1 MREKLMRRLLLSL
14 CLALGLATTA
24 SGASPEDAYLAER
37 DQAIAKIKALD
48 ASKRDDD
55 KARAADEAAL
65 AALQKRLIEIVGPVR
80 VEGFAKTAKINLETL
95 SQEGMGVD
103 MLDGL
108 AFAPTSGAD
117 DGSVLIA
124 TTKPLLEGWLKQ
136 RAAEP
141 DATFRTPNK
150 VEDALRSDNFYTFA
164 FGADSAFGWAG
175 EIGIAKPAGVEFAFA
190 GIGRRAQI
198 DDPTPV
204 DRLVV
209 AVIKGERALIAEVAT
224 GVQIPEYPTCKPI
237 WTRAQAKSAA
247 LAKAYAAGGSKD
259 DALDKAGAA
268 ATTEGARAWLACV
281 GERAKQAPF
290 YPALKRQAQDLA
302 ARMAGG

>member
-24 SGASPEDAYLAER
+24 SGASPEDAYWAER

-65 AALQKRLIEIVGPVR
+65 AGLQKRLIEIVGPVH

-108 AFAPTSGAD
+108 AFTPTSGAD

-124 TTKPLLEGWLKQ
+124 TTKPLLERWLKQ

-141 DATFRTPNK
+141 DA
-150 VEDALRSDNFYTFA
+150 A
-164 FGADSAFGWAG
+164 
-175 EIGIAKPAGVEFAFA
+175 
-190 GIGRRAQI
+190 
-198 DDPTPV
+198 
-204 DRLVV
+204 
-209 AVIKGERALIAEVAT
+209 
-224 GVQIPEYPTCKPI
+224 
-237 WTRAQAKSAA
+237 
-247 LAKAYAAGGSKD
+247 
-259 DALDKAGAA
+259 
-268 ATTEGARAWLACV
+268 
-281 GERAKQAPF
+281 
-290 YPALKRQAQDLA
+290 
-302 ARMAGG
+302 

>member
-1 MREKLMRRLLLSL
+1 MRGLSL
-14 CLALGLATTA
+14 CLILALGLPTIARA
-24 SGASPEDAYLAER
+24 ASPEDAYWAER
-37 DQAIAKIKALD
+37 DQAIAKVKALD

-55 KARAADEAAL
+55 KARATDEAAL
-65 AALQKRLIEIVGPVR
+65 ATLQKRLIDIVGPVR

-95 SQEGMGVD
+95 SREGMGVD

-108 AFAPTSGAD
+108 AFAPASGAQED
-117 DGSVLIA
+117 SVLIA
-124 TTKPLLEGWLKQ
+124 TTKPLLEEWLKQ

-141 DATFRTPNK
+141 DAAFRTPSK

-175 EIGIAKPAGVEFAFA
+175 EIGIAKPAGVEFVFA
-190 GIGRRAQI
+190 GIGRRAQV

-209 AVIKGERALIAEVAT
+209 AVIKGERALIAEVAA
-224 GVQIPEYPTCKPI
+224 GVTIPEYPTCKPI

-247 LAKAYAAGGSKD
+247 LAKAYSAGGSKD
-259 DALDKAGAA
+259 EALDKASTA
-268 ATTEGARAWLACV
+268 ATADGARAWLACV
-281 GERAKQAPF
+281 GGRAKQSPF

>member
-1 MREKLMRRLLLSL
+1 MRHLSL
-14 CLALGLATTA
+14 FLFLAVALATTA
-24 SGASPEDAYLAER
+24 RAGSAEDAYWAER
-37 DQAIAKIKALD
+37 DQGIANIKALD
-48 ASKRDDD
+48 ASKGDDA
-55 KARAADEAAL
+55 KTRAVDEAAL
-65 AALQKRLIEIVGPVR
+65 SALQKRLIGIVGPVR

-95 SQEGMGVD
+95 SQEGMGVG

-108 AFAPTSGAD
+108 AFAPTSGAE
-117 DGSVLIA
+117 DGSVLVA
-124 TTKPLLEGWLKQ
+124 TTKSLLEGWLKQ

-141 DATFRTPNK
+141 DTAFRTPSK

-175 EIGIAKPAGVEFAFA
+175 EIGVAKPAGVEFVFA
-190 GIGRRAQI
+190 GIGRRAQV

-209 AVIKGERALIAEVAT
+209 ALIKGERALIAEVAT
-224 GVQIPEYPTCKPI
+224 GVKIPEYPVCKPI

-259 DALDKAGAA
+259 EALDKASNA
-268 ATTEGARAWLACV
+268 ATAEGARAWLACI

-290 YPALKRQAQDLA
+290 FPALKRQAQDLA

>member
-1 MREKLMRRLLLSL
+1 MRRLSLSL
-14 CLALGLATTA
+14 ILALAFATTA
-24 SGASPEDAYLAER
+24 RAASPEDAYWAER
-37 DQAIAKIKALD
+37 DKGIAVVKALD
-48 ASKRDDD
+48 ASKHDDD
-55 KARAADEAAL
+55 KARAADEVAL
-65 AALQKRLIEIVGPVR
+65 AALQKRLNDIVGPVH
-80 VEGFAKTAKINLETL
+80 VEGFAKSGKINLETL

-141 DATFRTPNK
+141 DATFRTPSK

-164 FGADSAFGWAG
+164 FGSDSAFGWAG
-175 EIGIAKPAGVEFAFA
+175 EIGIAKPAGAEFVFA
-190 GIGRRAQI
+190 GIGRRAQV

-209 AVIKGERALIAEVAT
+209 AVLKGERALIAEVAA
-224 GVQIPEYPTCKPI
+224 GVNIPEYPVCKPI
-237 WTRAQAKSAA
+237 WARAQAKSAA
-247 LAKAYAAGGSKD
+247 LAKAYAASGSKD
-259 DALDKAGAA
+259 EALDKASTA
-268 ATTEGARAWLACV
+268 ATAEGSRAWLACV
-281 GERAKQAPF
+281 GEKAKQAPF

>member
-1 MREKLMRRLLLSL
+1 MRRCSLSL
-14 CLALGLATTA
+14 ILAMGLASWA
-24 SGASPEDAYLAER
+24 RAASPEDAYWVER
-37 DQAIAKIKALD
+37 DKGIATVKALD

-65 AALQKRLIEIVGPVR
+65 AGLQKRLIDIVGPVH
-80 VEGFAKTAKINLETL
+80 VEGFATSAKINLETL

-108 AFAPTSGAD
+108 AFAPTSGTD

-141 DATFRTPNK
+141 DAAFRTPSK

-164 FGADSAFGWAG
+164 FDSDSAFGWAG
-175 EIGIAKPAGVEFAFA
+175 EIGIAKPAGVEFVFA

-209 AVIKGERALIAEVAT
+209 AVMKGERALIAEVAAC
-224 GVQIPEYPTCKPI
+224 VKIPEYPVCKSI
-237 WTRAQAKSAA
+237 WARAQAKSAA
-247 LAKAYAAGGSKD
+247 LTKAYAAGGSKD
-259 DALDKAGAA
+259 ESLDKASTA
-268 ATTEGARAWLACV
+268 ATSEGARAWLTCV
-281 GERAKQAPF
+281 GDKAKQAPF
-290 YPALKRQAQDLA
+290 YPALKKQAQDLA
-302 ARMAGG
+302 AGMAGR

>member
-1 MREKLMRRLLLSL
+1 MRRHLLSL
-14 CLALGLATTA
+14 CLAAGLAMTA
-24 SGASPEDAYLAER
+24 RAASREDAYWVER
-37 DQAIAKIKALD
+37 DQAIAKIKALES
-48 ASKRDDD
+48 SKREDD

-65 AALQKRLIEIVGPVR
+65 ARLQKRLIEMVGPVH
-80 VEGFAKTAKINLETL
+80 VEGFVKTAKINLETL

-108 AFAPTSGAD
+108 AFTPTSGAD

-124 TTKPLLEGWLKQ
+124 TTKPLLEGWLKH

-141 DATFRTPNK
+141 DASFRTPSK

-164 FGADSAFGWAG
+164 FGSDSAFGWAG
-175 EIGIAKPAGVEFAFA
+175 EIGVAIPVGAEFVFA

-224 GVQIPEYPTCKPI
+224 GVKIPEYPVCKPI
-237 WTRAQAKSAA
+237 WTRAQARSTA

-259 DALDKAGAA
+259 EALDKASNA
-268 ATTEGARAWLACV
+268 ATAEGSRAWLACV

>member
-1 MREKLMRRLLLSL
+1 MRRLSL
-14 CLALGLATTA
+14 CLILALALPTMARAG
-24 SGASPEDAYLAER
+24 SPEDAYWAER
-37 DQAIAKIKALD
+37 DQAIAKVKALD

-65 AALQKRLIEIVGPVR
+65 AGLQKRLIDIVGPVR

-108 AFAPTSGAD
+108 AFAPASGAQED
-117 DGSVLIA
+117 SVLIA
-124 TTKPLLEGWLKQ
+124 TTRPLLEGWLKQ

-141 DATFRTPNK
+141 DAAFRTPSK
-150 VEDALRSDNFYTFA
+150 VEEALRSDNFYTFA

-175 EIGIAKPAGVEFAFA
+175 EISIAKPAGVQFALA
-190 GIGRRAQI
+190 GFGRRAQV
-198 DDPTPV
+198 DDPTPI

-209 AVIKGERALIAEVAT
+209 AVIKGERVLIAEVAV
-224 GVQIPEYPTCKPI
+224 GAKIPEYPVCKPI
-237 WTRAQAKSAA
+237 WSRAQAKSAA
-247 LAKAYAAGGSKD
+247 LSKAYAAGGSKD
-259 DALDKAGAA
+259 DALDKASAA
-268 ATTEGARAWLACV
+268 ATTEGARAWLACA

>member
-1 MREKLMRRLLLSL
+1 MRRLSLSL
-14 CLALGLATTA
+14 LLALGFAGRA
-24 SGASPEDAYLAER
+24 HAASPEDAYWAER
-37 DQAIAKIKALD
+37 DKGIATVKALD
-48 ASKRDDD
+48 ASKHDDE

-65 AALQKRLIEIVGPVR
+65 AGLQKRLIDIVGPVH

-95 SQEGMGVD
+95 SQEGMGAD

-141 DATFRTPNK
+141 DAAFRTPSK
-150 VEDALRSDNFYTFA
+150 VEEALRSDNFYTFA
-164 FGADSAFGWAG
+164 FGSDSAFGWAG
-175 EIGIAKPAGVEFAFA
+175 EVAVAKPAGVEFVFA

-209 AVIKGERALIAEVAT
+209 AAIEGEQVLIAEVAA
-224 GVQIPEYPTCKPI
+224 GVKIPEYPVCKTI
-237 WTRAQAKSAA
+237 WTRAQTKSAA
-247 LAKAYAAGGSKD
+247 LAKAYATGGAKD
-259 DALDKAGAA
+259 EALDKASTA
-268 ATTEGARAWLACV
+268 ATSEGAHAWLACV
-281 GERAKQAPF
+281 GERIKQAPF
-290 YPALKRQAQDLA
+290 YPALRKQAQDLA
-302 ARMAGG
+302 GRLAGG